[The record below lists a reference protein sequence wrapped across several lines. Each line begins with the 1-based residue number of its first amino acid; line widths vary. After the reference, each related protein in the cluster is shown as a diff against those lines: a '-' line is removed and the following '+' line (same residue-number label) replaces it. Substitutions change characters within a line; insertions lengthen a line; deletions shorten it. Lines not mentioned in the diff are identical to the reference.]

1 MIQRIKDYNNSL
13 KKIESGQRDHSIKN
27 CLPITI
33 SAELESPRS
42 EKLLDLL
49 PYVDVAFIAK
59 DFARNQHLN
68 NMNEVIQTIGQNG
81 KFRQV

>member
-1 MIQRIKDYNNSL
+1 MIQRIEDYNNSL
-13 KKIESGQRDHSIKN
+13 KKIESGQNTKN
-27 CLPITI
+27 CVPITI

-42 EKLLDLL
+42 ERLLDLL

-59 DFARNQHLN
+59 DFARNQDLN
-68 NMNEVIQTIGQNG
+68 NMNEVIQTIGQDG

>member
-13 KKIESGQRDHSIKN
+13 KKIESGQHDQSTKN
-27 CLPITI
+27 SVPITI

-42 EKLLDLL
+42 ERLIDLL

-59 DFARNQHLN
+59 DFAKNQDLN
-68 NMNEVIQTIGQNG
+68 NMNEVIQTIGQDG